1 MIEKKIVAK
10 NFSRGA
16 KTYDKYAIVQN
27 EMANKLSELL
37 KKEESE
43 LEILEIGCGTGL
55 FTKLI
60 LEKYPNSKITLI
72 DISEEMIQINKEK
85 FENEKNIIY
94 IVGDAENLELLNKY
108 DLILSNATFQW
119 FNNLEKTLES
129 LQSKL
134 KKNGELIFSTF
145 ANQTYKELRN
155 SFNLLNMNYDYS
167 QRFYSKEQLLN
178 IIQKKFIVNEVDEE
192 LMIEK
197 HINLMNFLVSIK
209 KIGSNSAKKSKK
221 NLTIKKLKELE
232 EIYMK
237 NYSEQNKIIVTNH
250 ILFFRCFPCK

>member
-16 KTYDKYAIVQN
+16 KTYDEYALVQK
-27 EMANKLSELL
+27 EMAKKLNKLL
-37 KKEESE
+37 KKNNEK

-60 LEKYPNSKITLI
+60 LKKYPNAEITLI
-72 DISEEMIQINKEK
+72 DISEGMIQESKEK
-85 FENEKNIIY
+85 FKNKNNIIY

-108 DLILSNATFQW
+108 DLIVSNATFQW
-119 FNNLEKTLES
+119 FNNLEIV
-129 LQSKL
+129 L
-134 KKNGELIFSTF
+134 KKFKKNLKKDGELVFSTF

-155 SFNLLNMNYDYS
+155 SFNLLNVVYDYS
-167 QRFYSKEQLLN
+167 QKFYSKQQLLN
-178 IIQKKFIVNEVDEE
+178 IIKKEFIVNEIDEE

-197 HINLMNFLVSIK
+197 YSDLMKFLVSIK
-209 KIGSNSAKKSKK
+209 KIGSNSAKKNKK
-221 NLTIKKLKELE
+221 NLTIKKLKKLE
-232 EIYMK
+232 NIYMK

-250 ILFFRCFPCK
+250 ILYFKCSITN